1 MRLKVRVVPRS
12 AKNALMRREDGSY
25 RARLNAP
32 PVDGKANIALIDL
45 VSEKFKVKR
54 SAVKIVS
61 GHRSRDKVIEVTK

>member
-12 AKNALMRREDGSY
+12 AKNAFMRREDGSY

-32 PVDGKANIALIDL
+32 PVDGKANTALIDL
-45 VSEKFKVKR
+45 VCESFKVKR

-61 GHRSRDKVIEVTK
+61 GHKSRDKIIEVLK

>member
-12 AKNALMRREDGSY
+12 AKNALMLREDGSY

-32 PVDGKANIALIDL
+32 PVDGKANRALIDL
-45 VSEKFKVKR
+45 VSENFKVKR

-61 GHRSRDKVIEVTK
+61 GHRSRDKVMEIAK